1 MLADAALVD
10 LQTGLTSA
18 LASMRMFSD
27 PFGQPELVET
37 VCKESEALFQGY
49 AKARP
54 SRESACE
61 AALAFM
67 RGEVLNSRQKN
78 LVASALAESLETL
91 GGASAL
97 GSPWLP
103 ALLGDY
109 EAQARQGQLWRLTWY
124 ALLSSYFAFKAHGS
138 TDAETAGWK
147 ALRSLLARTWPFVEL
162 ANRSPLVPHWIQ
174 ALRANPAVLTNLPA
188 DTYAHDFL
196 AGETTNIHLLA
207 DDLGIAPSSWFW
219 HALVLG
225 AVRTA
230 VAGGDAIFQHLI
242 PQLIQLIEERP
253 IYRDEALEL
262 ILTRY
267 FNCSGAP
274 VHEGLRD
281 FVIRDDIWKNPKLI
295 AAGIASA
302 WNRVPEPVCKMVL
315 DWVNEGNQSDLFLL
329 FFPTEL
335 KLQ

>member
-1 MLADAALVD
+1 MLAYAALGD
-10 LQTGLTSA
+10 LKTGLTSA
-18 LASMRMFSD
+18 LVSMRVFGS
-27 PFGQPELVET
+27 PFGKPELVEA

-49 AKARP
+49 AKAKPARA
-54 SRESACE
+54 SACE

-67 RGEVLNSRQKN
+67 RGEALNSWQKD
-78 LVASALAESLETL
+78 LIASALAEPLTTPA
-91 GGASAL
+91 GTRVL

-103 ALLGDY
+103 VLLGDY
-109 EAQARQGQLWRLTWY
+109 ETQARQGQLWRLTWY
-124 ALLSSYFAFKAHGS
+124 ALLSSYFAFEIQGS
-138 TDAETAGWK
+138 TDAEKAGWK
-147 ALRSLLARTWPFVEL
+147 TLRTMLAQTWPLIDQENKSSF
-162 ANRSPLVPHWIQ
+162 VPHWIH
-174 ALRANPAVLTNLPA
+174 ALRANPAVLTDLPA

-196 AGETTNIHLLA
+196 AGNTKNVSVLA
-207 DDLGIAPSSWFW
+207 EDLGIAASSWFW

-230 VAGGDAIFQHLI
+230 IAEGDATFQHLI

-267 FNCSGAP
+267 FKCTGAP

-281 FVIRDDIWKNPKLI
+281 FVIREDIWKNPKLM

-315 DWVNEGNQSDLFLL
+315 DWVNDGNQSDLFLL
-329 FFPTEL
+329 FFPAES

>member
-1 MLADAALVD
+1 
-10 LQTGLTSA
+10 
-18 LASMRMFSD
+18 MRVFGS
-27 PFGQPELVET
+27 PFGQPELVEA

-54 SRESACE
+54 SRESACD

-67 RGEVLNSRQKN
+67 RGEVLNSQQKD
-78 LVASALAESLETL
+78 LIASALAEPMETL
-91 GGASAL
+91 GGASVL
-97 GSPWLP
+97 GSHWLP
-103 ALLGDY
+103 VLLGDY

-124 ALLSSYFAFKAHGS
+124 ALLSSYFAFNAKGS
-138 TDAETAGWK
+138 TDAEKTGWK
-147 ALRSLLARTWPFVEL
+147 ALRALLARTWPFIDQENKSL
-162 ANRSPLVPHWIQ
+162 FVPHWIQ
-174 ALRANPAVLTNLPA
+174 ALRANPAVLTDLPA
-188 DTYAHDFL
+188 DTYARDFL
-196 AGETTNIHLLA
+196 AGETKNVSLLA
-207 DDLGIAPSSWFW
+207 DDLGIAASSWFW

-230 VAGGDAIFQHLI
+230 IAGGDAVFQHLI

-262 ILTRY
+262 ILKRY
-267 FNCSGAP
+267 FDCTGAP

-281 FVIRDDIWKNPKLI
+281 FVIREDIWKNPKLM
-295 AAGIASA
+295 ATGVASA

-315 DWVNEGNQSDLFLL
+315 NWVNEGNQSDLFLL
-329 FFPTEL
+329 FFPTES